1 MFLTSYTSPGKKY
14 GFLSALQLRTFKAM
28 SRGSQLILD
37 FASRARQDARFQD
50 ALDQLNDEQKDAVN
64 SIEGPVLVVAGPGTG
79 KTQILAL
86 RIGQILQLTDTDP
99 HNILCLTYTEAGVFA
114 MRQRLLQYIG
124 PTAYQVQIHTFHSF
138 GHHLI
143 QQYREIFG
151 AYRDLQPASELE
163 LVTIYRQLI
172 DQLPKDHPLKRL
184 RGDLYFDVPRLQ
196 HLFQYMKKENLDAEA
211 FLALLDQAI
220 ENLRN
225 DPDSIAKSGA
235 RKGEVKKDILR
246 KIGSLETTGHA
257 AKLLPVYNDALRANH
272 RYDFEDMIQWV
283 LRELRHNDD
292 LLAALQEQFL
302 YVLVDEYQDTNGA
315 QNAIL
320 ETLCP
325 PEIRPNLF
333 VVGDDDQAIY
343 RFQGAS
349 VQNILDFSDRFQPKI
364 ILLKANYRS
373 AQPILNAAGKLIR
386 SNLDRLVNHL
396 NIEKNLLAAGHNQK
410 YSGAIHLTHFP
421 NRIQEEAGILY
432 HIKRLQEEQQVPL
445 AEIAVIYRNHK
456 QVEDLIAVMEQNLIP
471 LSVKRNVNVLH
482 LTLIRNLRT
491 ILTYLQEE
499 YDHPFSQDHLLFEMM
514 HYSYFDIAPID
525 IARLAKYQKEQA
537 QKRKQQPDGVPNTIS
552 WRALI
557 LDPELLETA
566 GVAEPASILRLGE
579 NLESWMRGVKELTLQ
594 NLFER
599 ILKEGGI
606 LQEILQSTEKIWLLQ
621 VLTSF
626 FEFIKSEMVKQPT
639 LDLDEFLEMLRKMDS
654 HGIPLQLVRVVHS
667 EEGVQFMTAH
677 GAKGL
682 EFGYVFVIGCSSNA
696 WEGKQVAGWNQFRMP
711 EGVHRADT
719 DRNLDDERRL
729 FYVAMTRAKKALF
742 LSYHLEDER
751 GSHLQKSQF
760 LSELE
765 ASSSLPDR
773 LEQVV
778 TERVETYYTR
788 LLLPEARPFQLLD
801 HDWIDHQLQGLALS
815 STSLN
820 KFLRCPL
827 TFYFEQI
834 LRVPTARTDRM
845 GFGKAVHYALEKFH
859 SHFQDNSTVEALIYH
874 FREGMENHQSH
885 FTKKQFEEQIFY
897 GEQILPAYYQARI
910 AYWRLLKEKPRVE
923 YRITEAAYAGVPI
936 SGIIDKIEQHDH
948 GIRVIDYKTGKF
960 AANKLNPPPDDL
972 DPGSEYWRQIV
983 FYKLLLDQIPEYRHR
998 MQDGIMDFI
1007 IPDNQ
1012 GKFEFR
1018 TISVRPEDEA
1028 SVGRALNHVY
1038 EKIKAH
1044 AFYPGCGKADCYWCA
1059 LVNHHFDVQ
1068 HVESLQLERE
1078 EIEEQD

>member
-1 MFLTSYTSPGKKY
+1 
-14 GFLSALQLRTFKAM
+14 M
-28 SRGSQLILD
+28 SRDSQLLLD
-37 FASRARQDARFQD
+37 FASRARQDARFMD
-50 ALDQLNDEQKDAVN
+50 ALDHLNAEQKEAVN
-64 SIEGPVLVVAGPGTG
+64 AIEGPVLVVAGPGTG

-138 GHHLI
+138 GNHLI
-143 QQYREIFG
+143 QQYRDIFG

-163 LVTIYRQLI
+163 LITIYRQLI

-184 RGDLYFDVPRLQ
+184 RGDLYFDVPRLR
-196 HLFQYMKKENLDAEA
+196 HLFEYMKKENLDANA
-211 FLALLDQAI
+211 FVALLDDEI
-220 ENLRN
+220 DRLLN
-225 DPDSIAKSGA
+225 DPDSIVT
-235 RKGEVKKDILR
+235 KGPRQGDVKKSVLE
-246 KIGSLETTGHA
+246 KIVKWEKTKYA
-257 AKLLPVYNDALRANH
+257 ARLLPKYDEALQTNH
-272 RYDFEDMIQWV
+272 RYDYGDMIQWV
-283 LRELRHNDD
+283 LKELQRNAD
-292 LLAALQEQFL
+292 LLASLQEQYL

-325 PEIRPNLF
+325 PAFRPNLF
-333 VVGDDDQAIY
+333 VVGDDDQAIF

-349 VQNILDFSDRFQPKI
+349 VQNILDFWDRYKPKV

-373 AQPILNAAGKLIR
+373 AQLILDAAGGLIH
-386 SNLDRLVNHL
+386 SNLDRLVHHL
-396 NIEKNLLAAGHNQK
+396 HIEKNLKATGQNQK

-421 NRIQEEAGILY
+421 NRVQEETGIL
-432 HIKRLQEEQQVPL
+432 HQIKRLHEEDHVPL

-456 QVEDLIAVMEQNLIP
+456 QVEDLISVMEQNLIP
-471 LSVKRNVNVLH
+471 LSVKRKVNILQ

-491 ILTYLQEE
+491 ILTFLQEE

-514 HYSYFDIAPID
+514 HYSYFGIAPID

-537 QKRKQQPDGVPNTIS
+537 DLRKKQGLDEHDTLS

-557 LDPELLETA
+557 LDPELLRVA
-566 GVAEPASILRLGE
+566 GVAEASPILRLGE

-599 ILKEGGI
+599 ILKDGGI

-639 LDLDEFLEMLRKMDS
+639 LDLEEFLEMLRKMDNHS
-654 HGIPLQLVRVVHS
+654 IPLELIRVIHS

-682 EFGYVFVIGCSSNA
+682 EFGYVFVIGCSNNI
-696 WEGKQVAGWNQFRMP
+696 WERKKGGNLNQFSMP
-711 EGVHRADT
+711 A
-719 DRNLDDERRL
+719 NLNANDNGSSVEDERRL

-742 LSYHLEDER
+742 LSYPLENESGTHLE
-751 GSHLQKSQF
+751 KSQF

-765 ASSSLPDR
+765 ASVSLPDDF
-773 LEQVV
+773 EQVV
-778 TERVETYYTR
+778 TDQVASFYTR
-788 LLLPEARPFQLLD
+788 LLLPESRPFQLLD
-801 HDWIDHQLQGLALS
+801 HDWIDHQIQGLKIS

-845 GFGKAVHYALEKFH
+845 GFGNAVHHALEKFH
-859 SHFQDNSTVEALIYH
+859 KNIQDNSTVEALIRY
-874 FREGMENHQSH
+874 FREGMEIHQSH
-885 FTKKQFEEQIFY
+885 FTKRQFEEQLYY
-897 GEQILPAYYQARI
+897 GEQILPAYYDARI
-910 AYWRLLKEKPRVE
+910 ASWRSLKEKPHVE
-923 YRITEAAYAGVPI
+923 FRIKDAVYAGVPI
-936 SGIIDKIEQHDH
+936 SGMIDKIELHPH
-948 GIRVIDYKTGKF
+948 SIRVVDYKTGKY
-960 AANKLNPPPDDL
+960 ASNKLKPPADEL

-998 MQDGIMDFI
+998 MQEGVMDFI
-1007 IPDNQ
+1007 IPDNSGNFQ
-1012 GKFEFR
+1012 LS
-1018 TISVRPEDEA
+1018 TITVQPEDEA
-1028 SVGRALNHVY
+1028 SVGRALNHAY
-1038 EKIKAH
+1038 ERIKAH
-1044 AFYPGCGKADCYWCA
+1044 AFYPGCGKEDCYWCA